1 MKLVIQIPCYNEE
14 QTLKQ
19 TIDDI
24 PEQIPGIDII
34 DIVVIDDGS
43 TDLTCYT
50 AQNLARVRSVIKFNS
65 HKGLARAFM
74 AGIRECLSIGAD
86 IIVNTD
92 GDNQYAGRDIPKLI
106 APIVRKDADVVIGDR
121 QVQNI
126 KHFSLIKKMLQ
137 KTGSKVVKTLSKNEI
152 SDATSGFRAFSRES
166 AMRLRIF
173 SSYSY
178 TLESIIQLSSMN
190 FKIVSVNIDTNKKL
204 RESRLMRSI
213 PEYVFK
219 STVTIIRLFYIYNPL
234 KLFMPL
240 SVLSG
245 IPGLFFVIRF
255 FYYYFTIPGQTGHIQ
270 SLIVGL
276 SLCGFSIFMLLTG
289 SVVHLI
295 TTNRKIL
302 EDIDYITKKIDYEK
316 R

>member
-1 MKLVIQIPCYNEE
+1 MKLVVQIPCYNEE
-14 QTLKQ
+14 GTLKG

-24 PEQIPGIDII
+24 PEKIPGIDTIE
-34 DIVVIDDGS
+34 IVVVDDGS

-50 AQNLARVRSVIKFNS
+50 AQNIARVRSVVKFNS

-74 AGIRECLSIGAD
+74 AGIRESLSLGAD

-92 GDNQYAGRDIPKLI
+92 GDNQYSGKDIPKLI
-106 APIVRKDADVVIGDR
+106 APILNKEADAVIGNR

-126 KHFSLIKKMLQ
+126 KHFSFIKRLLQ
-137 KTGSKVVKTLSKNEI
+137 KAGSQVVNMLSNNEI
-152 SDATSGFRAFSRES
+152 SDVTSGFRAFSRES
-166 AMRLRIF
+166 SLRLRIF
-173 SSYSY
+173 SNYSY

-190 FKIVSVNIDTNKKL
+190 FKIVSVNVDTNKKL

-219 STVTIIRLFYIYNPL
+219 STLTIIRLFFVYNPL

-240 SVLSG
+240 FVLSG
-245 IPGLFFVIRF
+245 IPGVLFVIRF
-255 FYYYFTIPGQTGHIQ
+255 FYFYFTISGQTGHIQ

-276 SLCGFSIFMLLTG
+276 SLCGFSIFMLLIG
-289 SVVHLI
+289 SIVHLI

-302 EDIDYITKKIDYEK
+302 EDVDYLTKKMSYEK
-316 R
+316 K